1 MENYNM
7 VPLFMIVGQIAHS
20 LYGVKVMITGVRK
33 IKLLLI

>member
-7 VPLFMIVGQIAHS
+7 VPLFMIARQIAHS
-20 LYGVKVMITGVRK
+20 LYGVKVMTTGVRK